1 MSSHKI
7 LIVDDEV
14 NLRKLLSVVFTEEGY
29 EVLCA
34 ADGEEA
40 IGLFGKGAVD
50 LVLMDIRMPRMDGL
64 MALKTL
70 KEINS
75 KIPIIL
81 MTAYGGVDT
90 AVEAL
95 KLGSFD
101 YIVKPFDLDELKLL
115 VKKAFKL
122 KEVKRENIPLTE
134 VELPNGY
141 DKHEKM
147 LTNSANMMELF
158 RNIAKVSQTN
168 SSVLIMGESG
178 TGKELVAKAIHY
190 HSKRET
196 GPFIKVNCGA
206 LTETLL
212 ESTLFGHAKG
222 AFTGAQSNQVGLFE
236 RANHGT
242 LLLDEVGEMSPGLQ
256 VKLLRVLQEREFEP
270 IGSSKT
276 IKTDFRLIAATNR
289 NMQEMVDKKLF
300 RQDLFYRLNV
310 MSLFLPPLRERP
322 DDIMLLAHHFVQR
335 FCVANGKDIVDFS
348 IDTIEVLNN
357 YPWPG
362 NIRELSNAMER
373 AVIMTT
379 GAFIYP
385 EDLPEQITQ
394 SKKQDSLVASV
405 FAHQKIANKN
415 LKDSMKI
422 FEKELIE
429 NTLKENNGHR
439 EMTAKALGVCKRTL
453 LYKLQEYGID
463 SD

>member
-1 MSSHKI
+1 MSSHKV
-7 LIVDDEV
+7 LIVDDEI

-29 EVLCA
+29 EVICA

-40 IGLFGKGAVD
+40 INLFGKEAFD
-50 LVLMDIRMPRMDGL
+50 LVLMDIRMPKMDGL
-64 MALKTL
+64 TTL
-70 KEINS
+70 KILKEANS
-75 KIPIIL
+75 EVPIIL

-95 KLGSFD
+95 KLGAFD
-101 YIVKPFDLDELKLL
+101 YTVKPFDLDDLKLL
-115 VKKAFKL
+115 VKKAFIKQQ
-122 KEVKRENIPLTE
+122 KRENIPLTE

-147 LTNSANMMELF
+147 LTNSTNMMELF
-158 RNIAKVSQTN
+158 RNIARVSQTN
-168 SSVLIMGESG
+168 SSVLVMGESG

-190 HSKRET
+190 HSKRES

-206 LTETLL
+206 LTESLL

-289 NMQEMVDKKLF
+289 NMQEMMDQGLF

-310 MSLFLPPLRERP
+310 MSLFLPSLRERP

-335 FCVANGKDIVDFS
+335 FCAENGKDVLDFF

-357 YPWPG
+357 YSWPG

-373 AVIMTT
+373 AVIMAA
-379 GAFIYP
+379 GALIYP
-385 EDLPEQITQ
+385 EDLPEQIAQ
-394 SKKQDSLVASV
+394 SKKQDSQVASV
-405 FAHQKIANKN
+405 FANRKLANKN
-415 LKDSMKI
+415 LKDSMKN
-422 FEKELIE
+422 FERELIE
-429 NTLKENNGHR
+429 NTLRENHGHR

-453 LYKLQEYGID
+453 MYKLQEYGID